1 MLKAA
6 PRAPPNATENVYV
19 SINRVQLNQSA
30 FLHLSQNKE
39 ILFIY
44 CLSGN
49 TLQLKTENTLPRKIK
64 VTTSRNLF

>member
-19 SINRVQLNQSA
+19 SINRVQLNQSV